1 MRKIFPFLKK
11 EFIEIIRDRLSLI
24 SILFLPSILLFLY
37 GYAISLDVKDIRI
50 TLCDLDRS
58 SFSRDFVDSLTS
70 SGYFRVVSYR
80 DSPEEIDSDIRQS
93 KANLGIVIYP
103 DAYTNLLKHRNSSI
117 QILIDGSNA
126 QSTQNS
132 LGYLFLAIY
141 RFNSQLTK
149 DIATANN
156 ITLPSIEMNERI
168 LYNPLLK
175 SPLYLIPGLIAF
187 VIMIVGAIASTIS
200 IVREKENRTVEQ
212 LALTP
217 ISPVLLITGK
227 IIPYFLISLV
237 SSTIMIILSM
247 LLFELPLNGSILNL
261 AIALITFLL
270 CAIGFGVF
278 ISTIAESQQVA
289 FTIAAFTTLLPTIV
303 LSGFV
308 FPIQSMPDIIQ
319 VFTYI
324 VPARYFIAILRS
336 ILLKG
341 SGLSDLIYEYIS
353 LIFYALAII
362 SISIIRVKKKGL
374 MG

>member
-58 SFSRDFVDSLTS
+58 NFSRDFVDSLTS

-80 DSPEEIDSDIRQS
+80 DSPEEIDSNIRQS

-132 LGYLFLAIY
+132 LDYLFLAIY

-289 FTIAAFTTLLPTIV
+289 FTIAAFAALLPTIV

>member
-1 MRKIFPFLKK
+1 
-11 EFIEIIRDRLSLI
+11 
-24 SILFLPSILLFLY
+24 
-37 GYAISLDVKDIRI
+37 
-50 TLCDLDRS
+50 
-58 SFSRDFVDSLTS
+58 
-70 SGYFRVVSYR
+70 
-80 DSPEEIDSDIRQS
+80 
-93 KANLGIVIYP
+93 
-103 DAYTNLLKHRNSSI
+103 
-117 QILIDGSNA
+117 
-126 QSTQNS
+126 
-132 LGYLFLAIY
+132 
-141 RFNSQLTK
+141 
-149 DIATANN
+149 
-156 ITLPSIEMNERI
+156 
-168 LYNPLLK
+168 
-175 SPLYLIPGLIAF
+175 
-187 VIMIVGAIASTIS
+187 VGAIASTIS

-289 FTIAAFTTLLPTIV
+289 FTIAAFATLLPTIV

>member
-58 SFSRDFVDSLTS
+58 NFSRDFVDSLTS

-80 DSPEEIDSDIRQS
+80 DSPEEINSDIRQS

-217 ISPVLLITGK
+217 ISPVLLITEK

-289 FTIAAFTTLLPTIV
+289 FTIATFATLLPTIV

-341 SGLSDLIYEYIS
+341 SGLSELIYEYIS
-353 LIFYALAII
+353 LIFYALAIT

>member
-289 FTIAAFTTLLPTIV
+289 FTIAAFATLLPTIV

>member
-289 FTIAAFTTLLPTIV
+289 FTIAAFATLLPTIV

-341 SGLSDLIYEYIS
+341 SGLSELIYEYIS
-353 LIFYALAII
+353 LIFYALAIT

>member
-70 SGYFRVVSYR
+70 SGYFRVISYR

-289 FTIAAFTTLLPTIV
+289 FTIAAFATLLPTIV

-341 SGLSDLIYEYIS
+341 SGLSELIYEYIS

>member
-289 FTIAAFTTLLPTIV
+289 FTIAAFATLLPTIV

-341 SGLSDLIYEYIS
+341 SGLSELIYEYIS